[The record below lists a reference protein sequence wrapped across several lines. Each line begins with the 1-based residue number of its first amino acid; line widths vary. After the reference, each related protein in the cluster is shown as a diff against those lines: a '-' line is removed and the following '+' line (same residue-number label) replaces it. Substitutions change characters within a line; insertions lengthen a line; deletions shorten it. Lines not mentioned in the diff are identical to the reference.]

1 MPPLFISIHPEQA
14 KYILATA
21 SKSPVILAAFW
32 MCGTLTS
39 LLMLAISARE
49 LSETITT
56 VQMITVRNAVS
67 FLLIALLL
75 QVSGWQQVKTV
86 QPVLHIIRSVSHLAA
101 QFAWIFGLASIPMT
115 EVFALEFTGPVWTV
129 IIAALLLGEKINR
142 YRILTLCLGLVGV
155 LIILRPGFRD
165 PNPAMFIV
173 ILSALCF
180 ALANVLTK
188 KLVANNSPLNIIFY
202 VTAIQFLITVI
213 PASFNWAQPVFIEWF
228 WMVVMGVVSITAHY
242 CFAKAFSHA
251 DAMVVIPMDFLR
263 LPLAGII
270 GWLLYQEGLDPFVLA
285 GALIMFTGNFINITV
300 EKKRREAESRS

>member
-1 MPPLFISIHPEQA
+1 MPD
-14 KYILATA
+14 
-21 SKSPVILAAFW
+21 SKPSPVLLAALW

-39 LLMLAISARE
+39 LLILAISARE
-49 LSETITT
+49 LSETIST

-67 FLLIALLL
+67 FLLIACLL
-75 QVSGWQQVKTV
+75 QASGWHQLRTK
-86 QPVLHIIRSVSHLAA
+86 QPGLHFVRSISHLAA

-142 YRILTLCLGLVGV
+142 YRILTLVLGFVGV

-165 PNPAMFIV
+165 PDPAMFIV
-173 ILSALCF
+173 IVSAMCF

-202 VTAIQFLITVI
+202 VTVIQFTITVI
-213 PASFNWAQPVFIEWF
+213 PAWSVWVEPVLAEWL
-228 WMVVMGVVSITAHY
+228 WMVVMGIVSVTAHY
-242 CFAKAFSHA
+242 SFARAFAYA

-263 LPLAGII
+263 LPLAGIM
-270 GWLLYQEGLDPFVLA
+270 GWVLYNEGIDPFVVA
-285 GALIMFTGNFINITV
+285 GALVMFAGNFINISA
-300 EKKRREAESRS
+300 EKKLREQRGE